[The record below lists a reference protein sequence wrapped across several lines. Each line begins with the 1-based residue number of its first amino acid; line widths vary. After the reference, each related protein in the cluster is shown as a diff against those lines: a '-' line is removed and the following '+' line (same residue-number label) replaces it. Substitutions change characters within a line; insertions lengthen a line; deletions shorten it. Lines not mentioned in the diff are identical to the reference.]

1 MKNQLSIKVYDSRG
15 HTVAASVA
23 GTFVNLVCSR
33 EYQLGDRIG
42 VEIENPGVFCEVR
55 YDDAMPP
62 AIVYVTERS
71 VSFPI
76 PHGEQKLVYSP
87 KSFAGAKHVISAR
100 IVEDREAY
108 ARRNMAFNPYDYAEA
123 AGVYPHASAN
133 VETRGESVFAARNTI
148 DGIFAN
154 ASHGEYPYQSWGIN
168 RRPDAQLSL
177 DLGVLCRIDEVR
189 LTLRADFPHDN
200 YWTAATL
207 CFEGGGEDSEEV
219 VALQKRAEP
228 QVFPVNL
235 EAREVTLKDLVM
247 SSEPSPFPALTQIEV
262 WGCAIPALSD
272 SSIV

>member
-1 MKNQLSIKVYDSRG
+1 MSNQLSIKVYDSRG

-23 GTFVNLVCSR
+23 GAFVNLVCSR
-33 EYQLGDRIG
+33 EYQPGDRIG
-42 VEIENPGVFCEVR
+42 MEIEHPGVFCEVR
-55 YDDAMPP
+55 YDDSMPP
-62 AIVYVTERS
+62 AMVYVTERS

-87 KSFAGAKHVISAR
+87 KSFAGGKHVISAR
-100 IVEDREAY
+100 IVDDREAY
-108 ARRNMAFNPYDYAEA
+108 ARRNLAFNPYDYAGA
-123 AGVYPHASAN
+123 VGVYPHASAN

-200 YWTAATL
+200 YAVCQGCWTVSSVL
-207 CFEGGGEDSEEV
+207 CCFLLFLFLVPHGCWGL
-219 VALQKRAEP
+219 VAQ
-228 QVFPVNL
+228 
-235 EAREVTLKDLVM
+235 
-247 SSEPSPFPALTQIEV
+247 
-262 WGCAIPALSD
+262 G
-272 SSIV
+272 